1 LYNVKGEK
9 MKKSAVWILAAAGF
23 ALVMGGAVWAYG
35 RLAPEYEEKQEM
47 IVREETH
54 EHSGKK
60 ADDETVSAGSSG
72 SETAAGESAGI
83 ESSGSETAVGESS
96 GSEGDRHEDDAIMA
110 VDFTM
115 LNMDGESVSLS
126 DYYGKPVVL
135 NFWASWCGPCQME
148 MPHFD
153 EAYREYA
160 DRVNFVIVN
169 LTDGDRET
177 VEGAKQFIEDAGYEF
192 PICFDTEGK
201 GMYAYGVM
209 SIPMTFFI
217 NEESEVTGYRVGSLT
232 RDVLFAQIE
241 GLLE

>member
-1 LYNVKGEK
+1 

-47 IVREETH
+47 IAREETQ
-54 EHSGKK
+54 ERSGEKTDGEAVSAK
-60 ADDETVSAGSSG
+60 SAGGETTVDETAGSEASG
-72 SETAAGESAGI
+72 SESDQHG
-83 ESSGSETAVGESS
+83 
-96 GSEGDRHEDDAIMA
+96 DDAIIA
-110 VDFTM
+110 IDFSM
-115 LNMDGESVSLS
+115 LNMDGVSVSLS

-148 MPHFD
+148 MPYFD

-177 VEGAKQFIEDAGYEF
+177 VESAKQFIEEAGYEF

-209 SIPMTFFI
+209 SIPMTFV
-217 NEESEVTGYRVGSLT
+217 ST
-232 RDVLFAQIE
+232 RHCSCICS
-241 GLLE
+241 